1 MKELSVTLPYN
12 QYLELNGQLYCQSSF
27 VKNNP
32 FIGSMTS

>member
-1 MKELSVTLPYN
+1 MKVSMVLLYN

-27 VKNNP
+27 IKNNP